1 MHSPT
6 PMICAAL
13 TAAALGQAAPANAE
27 DFYAGKTISMSTH
40 TGPGGGYD
48 TYLRLLARHLP
59 RHIPGRPSTVV
70 VNMPGAGGLLAF
82 NHAGRV
88 APRDGTFLTLVSQG
102 LLVHEATGQPG
113 MLGSLR
119 DFPWIGNLSQS
130 NIVTVT
136 WHATGIATIDDAKTR
151 DVTVGSTGVGSISVQ
166 VPNLLNALFGTRFKI
181 IYGYK
186 GGAEMNLAMARG
198 ELHGRGANTWASYK
212 ASSPAEV
219 RERRFNVLMQ
229 IGLRKDPDLLHA
241 PLLNDMVAGDAV
253 CEPIARFMSLSLAI
267 ARPLATP
274 PGVPEERV
282 RILRR
287 AFDATMKDAAFLAE
301 AEKLGSEIEPMGG
314 EEVQQAV
321 MQIMATPKDVADR
334 TQSVIAGRGLGA
346 PTGVGASQ

>member
-1 MHSPT
+1 
-6 PMICAAL
+6 MITAVL
-13 TAAALGQAAPANAE
+13 TVAALGQAAPASAE
-27 DFYAGKTISMSTH
+27 DFYAGKTILMSTH
-40 TGPGGGYD
+40 TAPGGGYD
-48 TYLRLLARHLP
+48 TYLRLLARHLL
-59 RHIPGRPSTVV
+59 RHIPGRPTLMV
-70 VNMPGAGGLLAF
+70 VNLPGAGGLLAF

-88 APRDGTFLTLVSQG
+88 APQDGTFLTLVSQG

-113 MLGSLR
+113 MQVSLR
-119 DFPWIGNLSQS
+119 DFQWIGNLSQS

-136 WHATGIATIDDAKTR
+136 WHTSGIAAIDDAKIR
-151 DVTVGSTGVGSISVQ
+151 DVTVGSTGAGSISVQ

-219 RERRFNVLMQ
+219 RDHRFNVLMQ
-229 IGLRKDPDLLHA
+229 IGSRKDPDLPQT

-253 CEPIARFMSLSLAI
+253 YEPIARFMSLALTVT
-267 ARPLATP
+267 RPLAAP

-301 AEKLGSEIEPMGG
+301 AEKLGSEIDPMGG
-314 EEVQQAV
+314 AEVQQAV
-321 MQIMATPKDVADR
+321 TQIMATPRDVVER
-334 TQSVIAGRGLGA
+334 TQAVIAGRGLGVKTA
-346 PTGVGASQ
+346 VGASQ